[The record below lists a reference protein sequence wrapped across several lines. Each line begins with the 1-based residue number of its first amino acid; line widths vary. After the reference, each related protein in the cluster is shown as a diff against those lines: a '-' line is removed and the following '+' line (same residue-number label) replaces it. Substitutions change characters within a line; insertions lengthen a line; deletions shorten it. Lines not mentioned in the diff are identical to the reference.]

1 MGIREKLDLEPI
13 EDKSEADKQ
22 SYSRKSAASLKP
34 KSKAASSVVLESER
48 KPQTR
53 AEKRAAKQEAKRKK
67 EANPQNSCRYEKPA
81 SERYKQLRRLWWVLI
96 GIALVLMLIVAFG
109 QVWFTETN
117 NESLFYAI
125 LFAGWGFLIAA
136 LIVDFGPVRK
146 ERKRW
151 DAEHGVGAVK
161 TKAERKLEKTKKAE
175 ENARRAEEREAIARG
190 EKPAPAPVAEEP
202 QKKWYQFW
210 K

>member
-13 EDKSEADKQ
+13 EDPSEKDKN

-34 KSKAASSVVLESER
+34 KTKAASSVVLESER
-48 KPQTR
+48 KPKTR
-53 AEKRAAKQEAKRKK
+53 AEKKAAKAEEKKKR
-67 EANPQNSCRYEKPA
+67 EANPQNNYRYDKPQ
-81 SERYKQLRRLWWVLI
+81 SERYKTLRKIWWVLI
-96 GIALVLMLIVAFG
+96 GIAIVCMAIVALG
-109 QVWFTETN
+109 QTWFTETA

-136 LIVDFGPVRK
+136 LVVDFGPVRK

-151 DAEHGVGAVK
+151 EAEHGAGAVK
-161 TKAERKLEKTKKAE
+161 TKAERKYEKTKKAE
-175 ENARRAEEREAIARG
+175 ENARRAERREAIARG
-190 EKPAPAPVAEEP
+190 EKVAPEEEAPA
-202 QKKWYQFW
+202 KKSWQFW

>member
-1 MGIREKLDLEPI
+1 LEPI

-67 EANPQNSCRYEKPA
+67 EANPQNSYRYEKPA

-151 DAEHGVGAVK
+151 EEERSASKSKQERRAEK
-161 TKAERKLEKTKKAE
+161 SKKAE
-175 ENARRAEEREAIARG
+175 ENARKAKQREAAAVAAKAD
-190 EKPAPAPVAEEP
+190 KPA
-202 QKKWYQFW
+202 KRKRFF

>member
-13 EDKSEADKQ
+13 EDSSEKDKST
-22 SYSRKSAASLKP
+22 YYRKSAASLKP

-48 KPQTR
+48 KPKTR
-53 AEKRAAKQEAKRKK
+53 AEKKAAKAEEKKKK
-67 EANPQNSCRYEKPA
+67 ESNPQNSYRYEKPT
-81 SERYKQLRRLWWVLI
+81 SERYKNLRKLWWVLI
-96 GIALVLMLIVAFG
+96 GIAVVLMVIVAVG
-109 QVWFTETN
+109 QAWFTETS
-117 NESLFYAI
+117 NEPLFYAI

-151 DAEHGVGAVK
+151 EAEHGIGAVK
-161 TKAERKLEKTKKAE
+161 TKAERRLEKTKKAE
-175 ENARRAEEREAIARG
+175 ENARRAKEREAVARG
-190 EKPAPAPVAEEP
+190 EEIAPVEEEP
-202 QKKWYQFW
+202 AKKSRRFW

>member
-1 MGIREKLDLEPI
+1 MGIREKLNLETI
-13 EDKSEADKQ
+13 EDESEKEKS
-22 SYSRKSAASLKP
+22 SYSRRSAASLKP

-53 AEKRAAKQEAKRKK
+53 AEKKAAKQEAKRKK
-67 EANPQNSCRYEKPA
+67 EANPQNNLRYEKPT

-96 GIALVLMLIVAFG
+96 GIALVLMLVVALG
-109 QVWFTETN
+109 QTWFTETD
-117 NESLFYAI
+117 NEKFFYAI

-136 LIVDFGPVRK
+136 LIVDFGPTRK

-151 DAEHGVGAVK
+151 EAEHGVGAVK

-190 EKPAPAPVAEEP
+190 EKVAPKPAEEP
-202 QKKWYQFW
+202 KKKGFFS